1 MEEVYLK
8 YKTQLD
14 NAFSNR
20 ALSGIDHRGLMEILN
35 AVEKK
40 LGKRVPISMSC
51 GQCIMNLIDLFM
63 NLKNKE

>member
-20 ALSGIDHRGLMEILN
+20 ALSGIDYSGLMQILG

-51 GQCIMNLIDLFM
+51 GVCVMNLIDLFM
-63 NLKNKE
+63 NLKNKQ

>member
-14 NAFSNR
+14 NAVSNR
-20 ALSGIDHRGLMEILN
+20 ALSGIDYSGLMQILG

-40 LGKRVPISMSC
+40 LGKRVPISMNC
-51 GQCIMNLIDLFM
+51 GVCVMNLIDLFM
-63 NLKNKE
+63 NLKNKQ

>member
-35 AVEKK
+35 VVEKK

>member
-1 MEEVYLK
+1 M
-8 YKTQLD
+8 D

-35 AVEKK
+35 VVEKK

-63 NLKNKE
+63 NLKNKEYWKY